1 MKNIC
6 DILFKKKQYLSY
18 MESLPL
24 KNNLDGHNSENMKN
38 LLEDIKNYYFTK
50 KIVQTIYSNSYHHL
64 INDLELFFN
73 NFKSTNGYNNEYL
86 MKYRRMFTL
95 KHKTNNILKSIINE
109 IGNLNNF
116 HKEINI
122 KLGILIPDERRD
134 FLNYMKFKCSRNP
147 RKILPLQELIFGASG
162 LNNIDYSE
170 NIIDIW
176 SNFTY
181 S

>member
-1 MKNIC
+1 
-6 DILFKKKQYLSY
+6 

-24 KNNLDGHNSENMKN
+24 RNNLGDHSHENIKD
-38 LLEDIKNYYFTK
+38 LLEDIRNYYYTK
-50 KIVQTIYSNSYHHL
+50 TIVKTIYANSYHHL
-64 INDLELFFN
+64 INDLELYFN
-73 NFKSTNGYNNEYL
+73 NFKSTSSNGYNNEYL

-95 KHKTNNILKSIINE
+95 KNKTNNILESIIDE

-122 KLGILIPDERRD
+122 KLGILRPHERRI
-134 FLNYMKFKCSRNP
+134 FLNFMEFKCSHNP
-147 RKILPLQELIFGASG
+147 RKILTLQELIFGVSG

-176 SNFTY
+176 SNFTC

>member
-1 MKNIC
+1 
-6 DILFKKKQYLSY
+6 

-24 KNNLDGHNSENMKN
+24 RNNLGSHNSENMKN
-38 LLEDIKNYYFTK
+38 LLEDIRNYYYTK
-50 KIVQTIYSNSYHHL
+50 KIVKTIYSNSYHHL

-73 NFKSTNGYNNEYL
+73 NLKSTSSNGYSNEYL

-95 KHKTNNILKSIINE
+95 KNKTNNILETIIDE

-116 HKEINI
+116 HKEINM

-134 FLNYMKFKCSRNP
+134 FLNYMKFKCSHNP
-147 RKILPLQELIFGASG
+147 IKILTLQELMFGVSG

-176 SNFTY
+176 SNFTC